1 LSTIIESIATANPP
15 FRRSQVE
22 LATFMSKAACF
33 SPAMQAK
40 ITTVYER
47 SGIEHRY
54 SCLFDYGADPDDFQF
69 FPPNWGF
76 SPAPTTRD
84 RLEQYKTSALKIAV
98 DAAEKAI
105 SQSSSATTA
114 ITHLIVVSCT
124 GFSAPGLDIQLIQSL
139 GLSANTDRTM
149 IGFMGC
155 QAALNGLKTADAIC
169 QSQPQAKVLLVC
181 VELCSLHFQVEN
193 SLESVV
199 VNAIFGDGA
208 AAVILTAQ
216 SPETARGKL
225 AYVGGHSLLTPDSTD
240 MMSWNIGNTGFLM
253 GLSPKVPKAIAEH
266 LPSYITA
273 LRDRYDLSSDTDLD
287 FWAIH
292 PGGRQILDQV
302 QSVLQLSDP
311 MIADSYGVLRD
322 YGNMSSPTIL
332 FILERIWQQHRSGS
346 EFKHGAAIAF
356 GPGLTIE
363 GCLFEQ
369 VI

>member
-15 FRRSQVE
+15 FRRSQAE
-22 LATFMSKAACF
+22 LAAFMSKAAGF
-33 SPAMQAK
+33 SPTLHTKIAK
-40 ITTVYER
+40 VYER
-47 SGIEHRY
+47 SGIDYRY
-54 SCLFDYGADPDDFQF
+54 SCLFDYGADPADFQF
-69 FPPNWGF
+69 FPPNWEF

-84 RLEQYKTSALKIAV
+84 RLEQYKASALKIAV
-98 DAAEKAI
+98 DAAETAI
-105 SQSSSATTA
+105 NKSSSPNNA

-124 GFSAPGLDIQLIQSL
+124 GFSAPGLDIQLIQEL
-139 GLSANTDRTM
+139 GLSPNVDRTM

-169 QSQPQAKVLLVC
+169 RSQPQAKVLLVC
-181 VELCSLHFQVEN
+181 VELCTLHFQVED

-216 SPETARGKL
+216 SPETAQGKL

-253 GLSPKVPKAIAEH
+253 GLSPKVPKAIAEY
-266 LPSYITA
+266 LPSYMTA
-273 LRDRYDLSSDTDLD
+273 LRDRYDLSAATNLD

-311 MIADSYGVLRD
+311 MIADSYGILRD

-332 FILERIWQQHRSGS
+332 FILERIWKKHQAGDG
-346 EFKHGAAIAF
+346 FKHGVAIAF